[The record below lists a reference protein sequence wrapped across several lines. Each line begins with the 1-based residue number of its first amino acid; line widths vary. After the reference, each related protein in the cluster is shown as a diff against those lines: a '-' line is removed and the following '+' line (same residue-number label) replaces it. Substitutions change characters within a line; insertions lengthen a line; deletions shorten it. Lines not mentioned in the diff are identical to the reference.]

1 MQLTSRRVS
10 IKCAI
15 TVTLSS
21 SRDSKKGREEGHLES
36 LSESIANLVRSG
48 HFSIEAAL
56 DILKVSA
63 DIRST
68 VKENAEKALSK

>member
-1 MQLTSRRVS
+1 MSNYSDFVEQQGL
-10 IKCAI
+10 
-15 TVTLSS
+15 
-21 SRDSKKGREEGHLES
+21 KKGREEGHLES
-36 LSESIANLVRSG
+36 LSESVANLVRSG

-63 DIRST
+63 NIRST